1 MNMIQKKIYV
11 PLLAIIVAG
20 TIIRFYFTPW
30 DLPSSASDTLVF
42 FIEAY
47 NYANGD
53 FSQYNPRLLWPGF
66 LSIFFVLFSFNE
78 YFEYVTLMRVIS
90 ILLSVSAIPLVYFVA
105 KQFVEKNYA
114 LLASAFFAFDISI
127 IENSTWTLTEP
138 LFLIF
143 ALLSFY
149 FIIQNLELDKF

>member
-1 MNMIQKKIYV
+1 MIVQIRKKIYV
-11 PLLAIIVAG
+11 PLFAIIVAG

-53 FSQYNPRLLWPGF
+53 FSQFNSRFLWPGF

-78 YFEYVTLMRVIS
+78 YFEL
-90 ILLSVSAIPLVYFVA
+90 FW
-105 KQFVEKNYA
+105 
-114 LLASAFFAFDISI
+114 I
-127 IENSTWTLTEP
+127 I
-138 LFLIF
+138 
-143 ALLSFY
+143 
-149 FIIQNLELDKF
+149 K